1 MEPTISWGDIDNEKK
16 KNTQVLT
23 YCQKN
28 PKCNYG
34 KWNSLWRD
42 VAVVEGVTKG
52 TTLIF
57 KSKI

>member
-1 MEPTISWGDIDNEKK
+1 MKK
-16 KNTQVLT
+16 KKPQVLT

-42 VAVVEGVTKG
+42 VAVIEGVTKGTTKG